1 MTKAFVLYYAILFI
15 KVIFANQITM
25 NLPIQTNFLYSPK
38 RFNRERNTI
47 IYLERGKT
55 EIYIEEILMCKGEGN
70 YTFVHYKNGEKHL
83 FSKTLKQ
90 FCELFEA
97 YDFLRISRSVLIN
110 LKYLKAFNTS
120 EELSVI
126 MINEQKIDI
135 ARRRKAAFQDTIR
148 KFSKK

>member
-1 MTKAFVLYYAILFI
+1 
-15 KVIFANQITM
+15 
-25 NLPIQTNFLYSPK
+25 
-38 RFNRERNTI
+38 
-47 IYLERGKT
+47 
-55 EIYIEEILMCKGEGN
+55 MCKGEGN

-90 FCELFEA
+90 FCELFEP

-110 LKYLKAFNTS
+110 LKYLKAFNTA

-135 ARRRKAAFQDTIR
+135 ARRRKAQFQDTIR
-148 KFSKK
+148 KHLAAYSNSQSELAVEQLPNQAVSDDQHQRRDLILQAI